1 MSPLMPIQN
10 SQYYCVQRKRWF
22 SLPTNPWM
30 TQVLRHPNTN
40 STHSFKMFSLR
51 SVLLLRSPWCV
62 CSLSLSAHDRSQKVH
77 AVAYAWEWQHQS
89 KGLFCWDGN
98 LVSYSSNHSSVT
110 GLVCGFGQTCSLPTL
125 GPTQACPTLS
135 RCQQTVAAQGLGSVV
150 HEALH
155 NKDSML
161 EKSFFCSNTL
171 SISGNSSLNYE
182 GGKIQ
187 SVASLEFLKL
197 T

>member
-1 MSPLMPIQN
+1 M
-10 SQYYCVQRKRWF
+10 
-22 SLPTNPWM
+22 
-30 TQVLRHPNTN
+30 RHPNTN
-40 STHSFKMFSLR
+40 STHPFKMFSLR

-62 CSLSLSAHDRSQKVH
+62 YSLFLSAYDRSQKVH
-77 AVAYAWEWQHQS
+77 AVHDVWEWQHQS
-89 KGLFCWDGN
+89 KGLFYWGKN

-110 GLVCGFGQTCSLPTL
+110 GLVCGFRQICSLPTL

-150 HEALH
+150 HEASH

-161 EKSFFCSNTL
+161 DNSFFSCSNTLSISGNTSLNYEAGKIQFSGSNTL

-182 GGKIQ
+182 AGKIQ